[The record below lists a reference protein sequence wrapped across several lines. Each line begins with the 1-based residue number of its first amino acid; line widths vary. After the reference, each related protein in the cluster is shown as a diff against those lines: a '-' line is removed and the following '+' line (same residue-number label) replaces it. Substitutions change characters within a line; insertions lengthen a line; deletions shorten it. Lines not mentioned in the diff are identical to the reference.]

1 MFNFIPKDQKFY
13 EQLETL
19 GSQVV
24 SGAGELRQL
33 MQEFPAA
40 AQERARSIDEKEK
53 EVARLVQSALER
65 LEAAFITPLDR
76 EDILHLI
83 TDMHRVVKAISGL
96 AGRIILYG
104 LDKVDAKLTVQADAL
119 AQMTECLNE
128 LLRSLR
134 KDHRLSKL
142 NGKLK
147 ELHQLEGI
155 AEERQREFLAEL
167 YVGNP
172 NPLDVMKKKELHD
185 LLVEAVT
192 RSEDVARTLERVVL
206 KNE

>member
-1 MFNFIPKDQKFY
+1 
-13 EQLETL
+13 
-19 GSQVV
+19 
-24 SGAGELRQL
+24 
-33 MQEFPAA
+33 
-40 AQERARSIDEKEK
+40 
-53 EVARLVQSALER
+53 LVQSALER
-65 LEAAFITPLDR
+65 LDAAFITPPNR

-172 NPLDVMKKKELHD
+172 NPLDVMKKKNFMTCSLKRS
-185 LLVEAVT
+185 LAV
-192 RSEDVARTLERVVL
+192 RMLPGR
-206 KNE
+206 